1 MDKPMRERAALR
13 LLAFFLVTIAVVLL
27 QPPLAQTLNYHNFA
41 DSRSICGVNNFANV
55 ASNAA
60 IFLGGASGLFL
71 LFCSLGQTV
80 ATGSARF
87 GTKAEWWPYLF
98 VFVGATLIAVG
109 SAYYHYQPN
118 NQTLIWD
125 RLPMAVMFMAL
136 FAAIVAE
143 RISLAAAQILTA
155 PLILLGIASVVGWA
169 LSEGR
174 GDGDLRFYGVVQF
187 FPMVATPL
195 ILWLF
200 PARYTAQSYLIGSI
214 AWYALA
220 KVFELL
226 DWQVFVATS
235 GFVSGHTIKHVLCGL
250 SIYWLVLMLQKRK
263 PVAVTIV

>member
-1 MDKPMRERAALR
+1 MDLPMRERAALR

-27 QPPLAQTLNYHNFA
+27 LPPVAQTLNYHNFA
-41 DSRSICGVNNFANV
+41 DSRSICGVSNFANV

-71 LFCSLGQTV
+71 LFF
-80 ATGSARF
+80 SAGRNSSF
-87 GTKAEWWPYLF
+87 STKSEWWPYLF
-98 VFVGATLIAVG
+98 VFVGAMLIAVG
-109 SAYYHYQPN
+109 SAYYHYLPN

-143 RISLAAAQILTA
+143 RISLAAAKILTA

-200 PARYTAQSYLIGSI
+200 PARYSAQSYLVGSI

-220 KVFELL
+220 KVFEML

-235 GFVSGHTIKHVLCGL
+235 GFVSGHTIKHVLCGF

-263 PVAVTIV
+263 PIAVTAV

>member
-1 MDKPMRERAALR
+1 MDLPMRERAALR

-27 QPPLAQTLNYHNFA
+27 LPPVAQTLNYHNFA
-41 DSRSICGVNNFANV
+41 DSRSICGVSNFANV

-71 LFCSLGQTV
+71 LLF
-80 ATGSARF
+80 SAGRNSSF
-87 GTKAEWWPYLF
+87 STQSEWWPYLF

-109 SAYYHYQPN
+109 SAYYHYLPN

-143 RISLAAAQILTA
+143 RISLAAAKILTA

-200 PARYTAQSYLIGSI
+200 PARYSAQSYLVGSI

-220 KVFELL
+220 KVFEML

-235 GFVSGHTIKHVLCGL
+235 GFVSGHTIKHVLCGF
-250 SIYWLVLMLQKRK
+250 SIYWLVLMLQKRR
-263 PVAVTIV
+263 PVAVTVV

>member
-1 MDKPMRERAALR
+1 MNQPMRERAALR
-13 LLAFFLVTIAVVLL
+13 LLAFFLVTIAAVLL
-27 QPPLAQTLNYHNFA
+27 LPPVAQTLNYHNFA
-41 DSRSICGVNNFANV
+41 DSRSICGVSNFANV

-60 IFLGGASGLFL
+60 IFLGGASGLLL
-71 LFCSLGQTV
+71 LFGSAGH
-80 ATGSARF
+80 TGSATF
-87 GTKAEWWPYLF
+87 SSKNEWWPYFF
-98 VFVGATLIAVG
+98 VFAGATLIALG

-143 RISLAAAQILTA
+143 RISLAAAKILTA
-155 PLILLGIASVVGWA
+155 PLILLGVASVVGWA

-174 GDGDLRFYGVVQF
+174 GNGDLRFYGVVQF

-200 PARYTAQSYLIGSI
+200 PSRYSAQSYLVGSI

-226 DWQVFVATS
+226 DWQVFVATR
-235 GFVSGHTIKHVLCGL
+235 GFVSGHTVKHVLCGL

-263 PVAVTIV
+263 PLTVAAA